1 MFNSVR
7 TRLTLWYVSVLAVV
21 LVASSITLYALVSRA
36 LYENMDN
43 DLHSLLEVTARSFEN
58 DLKEDK
64 SDQIAAQSTTAEMSQ
79 SIQSLRIFDINRRL
93 LGGNHP
99 DVDLRS
105 KLPDFNSIP
114 ADDIFVTTVAEDDDA
129 GEYHRVMLRRVTVP
143 PANTPYIIVA
153 SQSLEDL
160 EKELKAI
167 RDPLLYVGPLALL
180 LAGIG
185 GWLLARKSLAPVVTM
200 AESARRIGAENLG
213 QQLPIA
219 NPHDELGQLAT
230 VFNELLARL
239 NDAFSK
245 QQRANEQ
252 QRQFMADASHEL
264 RTPLMLINTAAGVT
278 LRKDDRPRDEY
289 RETIK
294 VMDKEAQRLA
304 QIVKDMF
311 VLSRADAE
319 QYPLQKRTLYLND
332 LLEEVA
338 RTSDLLAVEKGVKLV
353 VTKPPEANFYGD
365 EDLLRRMLLNLVDNA
380 IRHTPAGGVIQLNL
394 EQKTNNYVFSI
405 SDTGSG
411 IPADAQAH
419 IFERFY
425 RVDKARARAEAL
437 SGGGAGL
444 GLSIALWIAQVHG
457 GSLSL
462 ANSNSNGTTFV
473 AQLPLDRLASPS

>member
-21 LVASSITLYALVSRA
+21 LVASSITLYVLESRA
-36 LYENMDN
+36 LYANMDN
-43 DLHSLLEVTARSFEN
+43 DLRSSLEVTVRSFEN
-58 DLKEDK
+58 DLKEGK
-64 SDQIAAQSTTAEMSQ
+64 SDQVAAQSTTTDMSQ
-79 SIQSLRIFDINRRL
+79 SIQALRIFDINRRL
-93 LGGNHP
+93 LAGNHP
-99 DVDLRS
+99 DEDLRS
-105 KLPDFNSIP
+105 KLPDFDSIP
-114 ADDIFVTTVAEDDDA
+114 VDDIYVATVAEDDDA

-143 PANTPYIIVA
+143 PAETPYVIMA

-160 EKELKAI
+160 ERELKAI
-167 RDPLLYVGPLALL
+167 RAPLLYVGPLALL

-213 QQLPIA
+213 QQLPVA

-245 QQRANEQ
+245 QQRAIEQ

-264 RTPLMLINTAAGVT
+264 RTPLMLMNTAAGVT
-278 LRKDDRPRDEY
+278 LRKNDRPKDEY

-319 QYPLQKRTLYLND
+319 QYPLQKRILYLND

-338 RTSDLLAVEKGVKLV
+338 GASALLADEKGVKLV

-365 EDLLRRMLLNLVDNA
+365 EDLLRRMLLNLVNNA
-380 IRHTPAGGVIQLNL
+380 IQHTPAKGVVRLCL
-394 EQKTNNYVFSI
+394 EQKTNKYVFSV
-405 SDTGSG
+405 SDTGPG
-411 IPADAQAH
+411 IPEDAQEL

-425 RVDKARARAEAL
+425 RVDKARARAEAI

-444 GLSIALWIAQVHG
+444 GLSIARWIAQVHG
-457 GSLSL
+457 GNLSL
-462 ANSNSNGTTFV
+462 AHSNSQGTTFV
-473 AQLPLDRLASPS
+473 AHLPLPPQN

>member
-1 MFNSVR
+1 
-7 TRLTLWYVSVLAVV
+7 
-21 LVASSITLYALVSRA
+21 
-36 LYENMDN
+36 MDN
-43 DLHSLLEVTARSFEN
+43 DLRSFLEVTVRSFEN
-58 DLKEDK
+58 DLKEGK
-64 SDQIAAQSTTAEMSQ
+64 SDQIAAQSTTVEMSQ
-79 SIQSLRIFDINRRL
+79 SIQALRIFDINRKL
-93 LGGNHP
+93 LAGNHP
-99 DVDLRS
+99 DEDLRS
-105 KLPDFNSIP
+105 RLPDFDSIP
-114 ADDIFVTTVAEDDDA
+114 MDDIYVATVTEDDDA

-143 PANTPYIIVA
+143 PADTPYVIMA

-160 EKELKAI
+160 ERELKAI
-167 RDPLLYVGPLALL
+167 RAPLLYVGLLALL

-200 AESARRIGAENLG
+200 AESARRIGAESLG
-213 QQLPIA
+213 QQLPVA

-245 QQRANEQ
+245 QQRAIEQ

-278 LRKDDRPRDEY
+278 LRKDDRPKNEY

-294 VMDKEAQRLA
+294 VMDNEAQRLA

-319 QYPLQKRTLYLND
+319 QYPLQKGILYLND

-338 RTSDLLAVEKGVKLV
+338 RTSALLADEKGVELV

-365 EDLLRRMLLNLVDNA
+365 EDLLRRMLLNLVNNA
-380 IRHTPAGGVIQLNL
+380 IQHTPAKGVVRLCL
-394 EQKTNNYVFSI
+394 EQKKNNYELSV

-411 IPADAQAH
+411 IPEDAQAH

-425 RVDKARARAEAL
+425 RVDKARARAETL
-437 SGGGAGL
+437 SGSGAGL
-444 GLSIALWIAQVHG
+444 GLSIARWIAQVHG
-457 GSLSL
+457 GNLSL
-462 ANSNSNGTTFV
+462 AHSDSQGTTFV
-473 AQLPLDRLASPS
+473 AQLPLPPQN

>member
-1 MFNSVR
+1 
-7 TRLTLWYVSVLAVV
+7 
-21 LVASSITLYALVSRA
+21 
-36 LYENMDN
+36 MDN
-43 DLHSLLEVTARSFEN
+43 DLRSLLELTARSFEN
-58 DLKEDK
+58 DLKEGK
-64 SDQIAAQSTTAEMSQ
+64 SDQIAAQSTATEMSQ
-79 SIQSLRIFDINRRL
+79 SPQTLRIFDINRRL
-93 LGGNHP
+93 LAGNHP
-99 DVDLRS
+99 DEDLRS
-105 KLPDFNSIP
+105 MLPDFNSVSAENIY
-114 ADDIFVTTVAEDDDA
+114 VTTVAEDDDP
-129 GEYHRVMLRRVTVP
+129 GEFHRVMLRRVTVP
-143 PANTPYIIVA
+143 PMNTPYIIVA
-153 SQSLEDL
+153 SESLEDL
-160 EKELKAI
+160 EKELRAI

-180 LAGIG
+180 LAGLG

-213 QQLPIA
+213 QQIPIA

-239 NDAFSK
+239 NDAFTKK
-245 QQRANEQ
+245 QQAIEQ

-278 LRKDDRPRDEY
+278 LRKNDRPKDEY
-289 RETIK
+289 HETIK

-319 QYPLQKRTLYLND
+319 QYPLQKRMLYLND
-332 LLEEVA
+332 LFEEVA
-338 RTSDLLAVEKGVKLV
+338 RTGALLAVEKGVRLV
-353 VTKPPEANFYGD
+353 VTKPSEATFYGD

-380 IRHTPAGGVIQLNL
+380 IQHTPAGGLVQLNL
-394 EQKTNNYVFSI
+394 ERKADNYVFSV

-425 RVDKARARAEAL
+425 RVDKARARAEAVNG
-437 SGGGAGL
+437 SGAGL

-462 ANSNSNGTTFV
+462 AHSDSQGTTFV
-473 AQLPLDRLASPS
+473 AQLPLPPQN

>member
-21 LVASSITLYALVSRA
+21 LVASSMTLYVLESRA
-36 LYENMDN
+36 LYANMDT
-43 DLHSLLEVTARSFEN
+43 DLRSFLEVTVRSFEN
-58 DLKEDK
+58 DLKEGK
-64 SDQIAAQSTTAEMSQ
+64 SDQLAAESTTTEMSQ
-79 SIQSLRIFDINRRL
+79 SIESLRIFDINRRL
-93 LGGNHP
+93 LAGNHP
-99 DVDLRS
+99 DEDLRS

-114 ADDIFVTTVAEDDDA
+114 TDEIYVTTVAEDDDP
-129 GEYHRVMLRRVTVP
+129 GKFHRVMLRRVTVP
-143 PANTPYIIVA
+143 PTNTPYIIVA
-153 SQSLEDL
+153 SESLEDL

-180 LAGIG
+180 LAGLG

-213 QQLPIA
+213 QQIPIA

-245 QQRANEQ
+245 QQQAIEQ

-264 RTPLMLINTAAGVT
+264 RTPLMLMNTAAGVT
-278 LRKDDRPRDEY
+278 LRKDDRPKNEY

-294 VMDKEAQRLA
+294 VMDNEAQRLA

-319 QYPLQKRTLYLND
+319 QYPLQKGILYLND

-338 RTSDLLAVEKGVKLV
+338 RTSALLSDEKGVELV

-365 EDLLRRMLLNLVDNA
+365 EDLLRRMLLNLVNNA
-380 IRHTPAGGVIQLNL
+380 IQHTPAEGVVRLCL
-394 EQKTNNYVFSI
+394 EQKANDYIFSI

-411 IPADAQAH
+411 IPEEAQEL

-425 RVDKARARAEAL
+425 RVDKARSRAEAM
-437 SGGGAGL
+437 SGSGAGL

-457 GSLSL
+457 GSLRL
-462 ANSNSNGTTFV
+462 AHSNSQGTTFV
-473 AQLPLDRLASPS
+473 AQLPLPPQN

>member
-21 LVASSITLYALVSRA
+21 LVASSITLYVLESRA
-36 LYENMDN
+36 LYANMDN
-43 DLHSLLEVTARSFEN
+43 DLRSSLEVTVRSFEN
-58 DLKEDK
+58 DLNEGK
-64 SDQIAAQSTTAEMSQ
+64 SDQVAAQSTTTEMSQ
-79 SIQSLRIFDINRRL
+79 SIQALRIFDINRRL
-93 LGGNHP
+93 LAGNHP
-99 DVDLRS
+99 DEDLRS
-105 KLPDFNSIP
+105 KLPDFDSIP
-114 ADDIFVTTVAEDDDA
+114 VDDIYVATVAEDDDA

-143 PANTPYIIVA
+143 PADTPYVIMA

-160 EKELKAI
+160 ERELKAI
-167 RDPLLYVGPLALL
+167 RAPLLYVGPLALL

-213 QQLPIA
+213 QQLPVA

-245 QQRANEQ
+245 QQRAIEQ

-264 RTPLMLINTAAGVT
+264 RTPLMLMNTAAGVT
-278 LRKDDRPRDEY
+278 LRKNDRPKDEY

-319 QYPLQKRTLYLND
+319 QYPLQKRILYLND

-338 RTSDLLAVEKGVKLV
+338 GASALLADEKGVKLV

-365 EDLLRRMLLNLVDNA
+365 EDLLRRMLLNLVNNA
-380 IRHTPAGGVIQLNL
+380 IQHTPVKGVVRLCL
-394 EQKTNNYVFSI
+394 EQKTDNYVFSV
-405 SDTGSG
+405 SDTGPG
-411 IPADAQAH
+411 IPEEAQEL

-425 RVDKARARAEAL
+425 RVDKARARAEAI

-444 GLSIALWIAQVHG
+444 GLSIARWIAQVHG

-462 ANSNSNGTTFV
+462 AHSNSQGTTFV
-473 AQLPLDRLASPS
+473 AHLPLPPQN